1 MKELNKMRIRELKAE
16 LEKETDKRK
25 YCSEFFDGMTPES
38 QSAQYY
44 FPVFLVRRSLVVFI
58 AL

>member
-1 MKELNKMRIRELKAE
+1 MRMRELKAE
-16 LEKETDKRK
+16 LDKETDKRK